1 MEQRSGEKEMLAEI
15 HLRNIIAKYCDL
27 NEWLGTLSLRA

>member
-1 MEQRSGEKEMLAEI
+1 MGKRLEEKEMLAEI

-27 NEWLGTLSLRA
+27 NERLGTLSLRA